1 MGYLLPK
8 ITWKFLKKKKTK
20 KLNTK
25 LFSDPAILLLGI
37 YIKELKIR
45 IWIPRVHE
53 FISNFPILLWV
64 CLEPPFGAVLPS
76 AFSWVL

>member
-8 ITWKFLKKKKTK
+8 ITWKFLKKKQ
-20 KLNTK
+20 LNTK
-25 LFSDPAILLLGI
+25 LFSDPALPLLSI
-37 YIKELKIR
+37 YIKELKTR

-53 FISNFPILLWV
+53 YISNFQILLRV
-64 CLEPPFGAVLPS
+64 CLETPFGAVLPS